1 MVTVNYVNGFCKGV
15 DLEDLRSLKKVG
27 NSIIMANR
35 LNEELKDV
43 KEKVYTRDLFA
54 RD

>member
-27 NSIIMANR
+27 NSIHYCP
-35 LNEELKDV
+35 V
-43 KEKVYTRDLFA
+43 KAD
-54 RD
+54 